1 MSSSNSVSSSW
12 VTESG
17 ASSGGPQCYCGVTT
31 YMKTSY
37 TEHNFGRRF
46 YSCPNYKIKR
56 ACEFFAWVDP
66 PMCEHGKRVL
76 KHMRDRQERLNVDKK
91 SANPE
96 GGG

>member
-46 YSCPNYKIKR
+46 YSCPNYKIKH

-66 PMCEHGKRVL
+66 PMCEHGKKVSKR
-76 KHMRDRQERLNVDKK
+76 MRDRQDCLNVDKK